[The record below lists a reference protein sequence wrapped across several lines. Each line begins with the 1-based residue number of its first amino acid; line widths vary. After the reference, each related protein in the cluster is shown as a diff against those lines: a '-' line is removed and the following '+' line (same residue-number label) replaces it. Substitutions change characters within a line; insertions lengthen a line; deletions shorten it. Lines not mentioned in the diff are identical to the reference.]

1 MGQMAVVM
9 GDRIMGVCPVHQIPS
24 PVGAPMPM
32 GGLPFQSPLLQGLA
46 TSVRIGGKFAA
57 VQGSNGLNTPPHVPP
72 LHPSDPAAI
81 PTQQKGQVVMG
92 SATVRFDGKS
102 AAYTGCT
109 VTHCLPPIPGQ
120 VIGSGATV
128 MIGA

>member
-1 MGQMAVVM
+1 MGQIAVVM
-9 GDRIMGVCPVHQIPS
+9 GDKIVGACPVHQIPS
-24 PVGAPMPM
+24 PTGAPMPVA
-32 GGLPFQSPLLQGLA
+32 GLPFQSPLLQGLSTTVKIA
-46 TSVRIGGKFAA
+46 GKFAA
-57 VQGSNGLNTPPHVPP
+57 VQGSSGFNTPPHAG
-72 LHPSDPAAI
+72 LHASDPALV

-92 SATVRFDGKS
+92 SATVRFDGKP
-102 AAYTGCT
+102 AAYTGCS